1 MFPLA
6 CSCALHLFILFFPIF
21 GTVGGF
27 APPASPSSP
36 KKPSSFSVTLT
47 PFHSLTAEDWRPLT
61 AHAVPVELSAPEP
74 RPVTQDLSKPAESRM
89 DGANLLPLPGV
100 IYYPT
105 SFLTVRPQPLTEVD
119 LDPPPIR
126 PIVASGKVILTLW
139 INPLGQT
146 SKVAV
151 ESTNLPGNFV
161 STAVAAFEGLRFKP
175 GELHSQKV
183 GAVMRIEV
191 TYDDGR
197 LISTEV
203 LQ

>member
-1 MFPLA
+1 MIPLA
-6 CSCALHLFILFFPIF
+6 CSCAIHLFILFFPMF

-27 APPASPSSP
+27 TPPAARTSQQAPSGLSA
-36 KKPSSFSVTLT
+36 TLA
-47 PFHSLTAEDWRPLT
+47 PFDRLKAEDRTPPEADT
-61 AHAVPVELSAPEP
+61 VSAEMPAREP
-74 RPVTQDLSKPAESRM
+74 RPVTKDPEKPRESRM
-89 DGANLLPLPGV
+89 DTVDLLPLPGV

-105 SFLTVRPQPLTEVD
+105 SFLTVGPQPLDEVD
-119 LDPPPIR
+119 LDPPRTR
-126 PIVASGKVILTLW
+126 PIVASGKVILRLW

-146 SKVAV
+146 AKVVV
-151 ESTNLPGNFV
+151 ESTQLPDVFV
-161 STAVAAFEGLRFKP
+161 EVAIAAFEGLRFKP

-183 GAVMRIEV
+183 GAVMRIEI